1 MLNFVY
7 HNPVRVIFGKNTI
20 PQISDLI
27 PTDAKVM
34 MTYGGGSIKKN
45 GVYEQVKEALGNRA
59 LVEFGGIEANPVYET
74 LMKAV
79 ELGKQEGVNFLLAV
93 GGGSVLDGTK
103 FIAAAMFFKEKD
115 PWRMI
120 SESLIIN
127 GAIPLGAILTLPATG
142 SEMNCFAVISR
153 KETQEKLGFGDPS
166 VYPVFSVLD
175 PTTTY
180 SLPLKQVRNGIV
192 DAFVHVIEQYM
203 TVRPNSPVQDRQ
215 SEALLMTLIEEG
227 PLTLQNPTD
236 YNHRSN
242 LVWAA
247 TQALNGTISCG
258 VPTDWATHRIG
269 HELTA
274 LYGIDHAES
283 LAIVLPALWKHQ
295 TKQKKEKLLQ
305 YGERIWG
312 IKNGSDESRIKL
324 AIDETVK
331 FFHSL
336 EMPTTLRDYGISAE
350 APSLVSQRLE
360 KRGWIKLGELG
371 DINPKAVE
379 AILKLCA

>member
-1 MLNFVY
+1 MLNFIY

-27 PTDAKVM
+27 PTNAKIM

-45 GVYEQVKEALGNRA
+45 GVYEQVKEALGNKT
-59 LVEFGGIEANPVYET
+59 LIEFGGIEANPVYET

-79 ELGKQEGVNFLLAV
+79 EIGKREGVDFLLAV

-103 FIAAAMFFKEKD
+103 FIAAAMCFKGED
-115 PWRMI
+115 PWRII
-120 SESLIIN
+120 SEKLIID

-153 KETQEKLGFGDPS
+153 KATQEKLSFGDPS

-180 SLPLKQVRNGIV
+180 SLPLKQVRNGVV
-192 DAFVHVIEQYM
+192 DAFVHVTEQYM

-247 TQALNGTISCG
+247 TQALNGTIACG
-258 VPTDWATHRIG
+258 VPTDWATHSIG

-312 IKNGSDESRIKL
+312 IRNGSDDIRIKL
-324 AIDETVK
+324 AIDETVR

-336 EMPTTLRDYGISAE
+336 EMPTTLKDYGISAE
-350 APSLVSQRLE
+350 AASLVSQRLE
-360 KRGWIKLGELG
+360 TRGWTKLGELG
-371 DINPKAVE
+371 DIDPKAVE